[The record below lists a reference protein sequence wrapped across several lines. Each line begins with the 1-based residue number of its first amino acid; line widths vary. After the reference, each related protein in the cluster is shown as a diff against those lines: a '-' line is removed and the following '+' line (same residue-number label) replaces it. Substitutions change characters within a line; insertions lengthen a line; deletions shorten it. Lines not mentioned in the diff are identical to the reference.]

1 MAHVICVLEEPD
13 EETPTIQLSSSRVGL
28 EAQPGS
34 DMPIYEV
41 DRVLTAP
48 SPDVLFAAV
57 APTLAFD
64 SFCRLI
70 LCVGPGSLD
79 ACVGDLAAAERRGLA
94 PRCLAWLGER
104 AAQLRRDG
112 CECAVAVAVT
122 AVGDGS
128 APAARKPQD
137 LLGRVPGEEGKT
149 TWRPCD
155 DDAGGL
161 QLVRDGLKRRH
172 ADCSVVI
179 RFALSARAPDGG
191 AHTLVVAVAAVATAN
206 EKLSLS
212 RVMSAVAERRPFVP
226 VRESKI
232 ARVVGEEAVASAC
245 FVVSAAGDRTTCLDL
260 LDFAT
265 AALKLSA
272 VANFKKAARR
282 ALHKSPR
289 RRRRSPPPAAAAAPA
304 AAPPPPRAP
313 EAPTRRE
320 RLLQAAKPRAPFA
333 RDDPPHVHPFATAAA
348 PPFSPP
354 PPEYDLVPTPH
365 GKRGFSD
372 DDEPPPEYGSLARA
386 LPPPPPGIS
395 PAKPDDVFGDLAPT
409 PPEAAA
415 RAAEDALRPD
425 GGAAW
430 REEKARLVAHYEH
443 LITLLQ
449 DQLVAKNVE
458 NFELQ
463 TKLDDALGVTP
474 ASAIKDALG

>member
-1 MAHVICVLEEPD
+1 MGLPATATAAPPAAAARQVAMAHVICVLEEPD

-57 APTLAFD
+57 APTLAVD

-149 TWRPCD
+149 TWRPCGD
-155 DDAGGL
+155 GAGGL

-212 RVMSAVAERRPFVP
+212 RVVSAVAERRPFVP

-265 AALKLSA
+265 A
-272 VANFKKAARR
+272 
-282 ALHKSPR
+282 
-289 RRRRSPPPAAAAAPA
+289 
-304 AAPPPPRAP
+304 
-313 EAPTRRE
+313 APTRRE